1 MKIIS
6 FIINI
11 LTLISAIIC
20 LYTLI
25 SIFGDVIVDNETF
38 TDILLYNL
46 FACPVLSIINCSL
59 NLNREEKKENE

>member
-1 MKIIS
+1 MKVIR
-6 FIINI
+6 FIINC
-11 LTLISAIIC
+11 LTLISSIIC

-25 SIFGDVIVDNETF
+25 SILGNIIIDNETF

-46 FACPVLSIINCSL
+46 FACPTLSIISCLL